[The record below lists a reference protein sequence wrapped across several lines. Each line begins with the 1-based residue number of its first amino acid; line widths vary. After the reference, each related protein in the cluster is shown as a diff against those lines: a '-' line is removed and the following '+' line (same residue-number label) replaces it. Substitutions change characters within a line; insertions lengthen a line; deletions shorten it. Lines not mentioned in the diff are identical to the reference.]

1 MNIPV
6 INLFKTKTATDS
18 EGSAVRSRI
27 AGFLSDFSVEAT
39 RPKPA
44 DIDAVAQNAPAGTRL
59 YLSAIPTRPSIELIE
74 QAVLT
79 RKGGLEPVPHIA
91 VRNFASKGELSS
103 LLQRLSEEA
112 GVCRVLVISGD
123 RPDSAGAFT
132 ASIEVIESGVLQKY
146 GIRDIDIAGHPDG
159 HPVVADDVMQRALL
173 AKVEAAEQGGLKVDI
188 VTQFGFDAVAM
199 IRWVK
204 KLRDLGV
211 EAPVRIGMA
220 GPTNLTTLLKY
231 AQRCGVKAS
240 AGGLAKHAGLV
251 KHLFGVSAPDGIVR
265 ALSDENAAGSL
276 GPVSAHFFS
285 FGGLGATTRWAS
297 HAQQGRFTLDADG
310 FSVEP

>member
-6 INLFKTKTATDS
+6 VNLFKTKTAADS
-18 EGSAVRSRI
+18 EVSATI
-27 AGFLSDFSVEAT
+27 GHITGFLSGFSVEAT
-39 RPKPA
+39 RPKPG
-44 DIDAVAQNAPAGTRL
+44 DVEAVAQNAPGGTHL
-59 YLSAIPTRPSIELIE
+59 YLSAIPTRPSTELVE

-79 RKGGLEPVPHIA
+79 RKAGIEPVPHIA
-91 VRNFASKGELSS
+91 VRNYASKDELSS

-112 GVCRVLVISGD
+112 GVRRILVISGD

-146 GIRDIDIAGHPDG
+146 GIEEIGIAGHPDG
-159 HPVVADDVMQRALL
+159 HPVVADGVMQRALL
-173 AKVEAAEQGGLKVDI
+173 AKIEAAEQGGLKADI
-188 VTQFGFDAVAM
+188 VTQFGFDAMAM

-240 AGGLAKHAGLV
+240 VGGVAKHAGLV

-265 ALSDENAAGSL
+265 ALADANATGSL

-285 FGGLGATTRWAS
+285 FGGIGATTRWAS
-297 HAQQGRFTLDADG
+297 HAQKGRMTLDSEG
-310 FSVEP
+310 FTVEA

>member
-1 MNIPV
+1 MPV
-6 INLFKTKTATDS
+6 SSPIS
-18 EGSAVRSRI
+18 P
-27 AGFLSDFSVEAT
+27 VEAT

-59 YLSAIPTRPSIELIE
+59 YLSAIPTRPSIELVE

-79 RKGGLEPVPHIA
+79 LKGGLEPVPHIA
-91 VRNFASKGELSS
+91 VRNFASKDELSS
-103 LLQRLSEEA
+103 LLQRLSDEA

-146 GIRDIDIAGHPDG
+146 RDQGHRHCRPSRRSSCRRRRC
-159 HPVVADDVMQRALL
+159 HAAALL
-173 AKVEAAEQGGLKVDI
+173 AKVEAAEQGGLKVDV

-211 EAPVRIGMA
+211 EAPVAYWHGGA
-220 GPTNLTTLLKY
+220 D
-231 AQRCGVKAS
+231 QSHHAS
-240 AGGLAKHAGLV
+240 
-251 KHLFGVSAPDGIVR
+251 
-265 ALSDENAAGSL
+265 
-276 GPVSAHFFS
+276 
-285 FGGLGATTRWAS
+285 
-297 HAQQGRFTLDADG
+297 
-310 FSVEP
+310 